1 MEFTFNNTF
10 AQLPG
15 YFHSRTQATPV
26 KDPKLIIFNHELAEQ
41 LGASGDLT
49 DDNKLAQIFSGN
61 LTPTGAE
68 PLATVYAGHQFGGF
82 SPQLGDGRA
91 LLLGETVTDN
101 GERFDIQLKGAGPT
115 PYSRNG
121 DGRSALG
128 PVLREYLVSE
138 AMAKLGIPTT
148 RALAAVTTG
157 EQVARERLVA
167 GGIITRVAKGFV
179 RVGSFEYFSSQQ
191 NTQAI
196 KELADYEIKRHYSQN
211 QSAQDLESA
220 SPDNPYVAFLEA
232 VIDKQAKL
240 IAQWMNIGFIHGV
253 MNTDNMA
260 ISGETIDYGP
270 CAFMDEFS
278 FDRVYSSID
287 RKGRYA
293 YNNQPNIGQWNLI
306 RLTETLLPLLGDN
319 VLDEDVLTNND
330 KSDHKNADQSDD
342 SVSDAALAVAQDIL
356 NVYAGKYQSYWLAG
370 MRKKLGLQTDKDS
383 DLELIQALLTH
394 MEDGQADFTLTFYY
408 LSQLD
413 EKLNAT
419 DESLHN
425 LFATTEAIKQW
436 LEKWRKRLVEDA
448 SSNKKRQQLMQSVNP
463 VYIPRN
469 HQIERAIRAAEDHND
484 FSVFDELQQVLQNPF
499 DIQHDKKSY
508 MLPPLAEEVV
518 HQTFCGT

>member
-1 MEFTFNNTF
+1 
-10 AQLPG
+10 
-15 YFHSRTQATPV
+15 
-26 KDPKLIIFNHELAEQ
+26 
-41 LGASGDLT
+41 
-49 DDNKLAQIFSGN
+49 
-61 LTPTGAE
+61 
-68 PLATVYAGHQFGGF
+68 
-82 SPQLGDGRA
+82 
-91 LLLGETVTDN
+91 
-101 GERFDIQLKGAGPT
+101 
-115 PYSRNG
+115 
-121 DGRSALG
+121 
-128 PVLREYLVSE
+128 
-138 AMAKLGIPTT
+138 
-148 RALAAVTTG
+148 
-157 EQVARERLVA
+157 
-167 GGIITRVAKGFV
+167 
-179 RVGSFEYFSSQQ
+179 
-191 NTQAI
+191 
-196 KELADYEIKRHYSQN
+196 LADYEIKRHYSQN

-293 YNNQPNIGQWNLI
+293 YNNQPNIGQWNSI

-508 MLPPLAEEVV
+508 MLPPLAEEIV